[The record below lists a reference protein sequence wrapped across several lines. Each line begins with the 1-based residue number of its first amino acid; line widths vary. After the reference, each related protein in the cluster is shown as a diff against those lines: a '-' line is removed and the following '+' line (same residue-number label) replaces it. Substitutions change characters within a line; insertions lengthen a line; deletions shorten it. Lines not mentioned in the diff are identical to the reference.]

1 MNNTIQKNRQTFVI
15 QALNAGL
22 VKATHAFSIMTG
34 SPVKMN
40 PAVLANLSSEENF
53 SGEKEPGAILYVL
66 TTQLIGEVNGKSYLV
81 MTEKECNALVR
92 ALHKNQLPEEDSLKE
107 AFLLELDNI
116 ISASVISALSDALKI
131 EIYGDVPQVKKMP
144 SAALRNFIST
154 DKDPKETASMLV
166 TRTLFTLDKIQEVSP
181 LFIWKLSPSILEAV
195 PPSAPSL
202 QNR

>member
-1 MNNTIQKNRQTFVI
+1 
-15 QALNAGL
+15 
-22 VKATHAFSIMTG
+22 
-34 SPVKMN
+34 
-40 PAVLANLSSEENF
+40 
-53 SGEKEPGAILYVL
+53 
-66 TTQLIGEVNGKSYLV
+66 
-81 MTEKECNALVR
+81 
-92 ALHKNQLPEEDSLKE
+92 LPEEDSLKE